1 MMIIIIMIII
11 IIIMIII
18 IIKLLISFSAFLF
31 DSRNFKTIE
40 KQYLMTKPMQVFSK
54 FLFL

>member
-1 MMIIIIMIII
+1 MMIIIIIII